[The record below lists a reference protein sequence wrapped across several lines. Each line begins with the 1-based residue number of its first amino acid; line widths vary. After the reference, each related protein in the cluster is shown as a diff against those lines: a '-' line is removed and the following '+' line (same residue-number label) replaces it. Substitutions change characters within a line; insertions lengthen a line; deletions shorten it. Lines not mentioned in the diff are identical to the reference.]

1 MIWIFRGLGR
11 AGLAAAMAFGA
22 SGAALA
28 QSSPDDWFAPP
39 PTPPSRHHAYQGT
52 PRHCSLDQR
61 EYAYINECGELIPGI
76 WDPFPGRG

>member
-1 MIWIFRGLGR
+1 MIGIGTRLGR
-11 AGLAAAMAFGA
+11 ASLAAALALGA
-22 SGAALA
+22 SGVALV

-39 PTPPSRHHAYQGT
+39 PSASRHHAHPGT

>member
-1 MIWIFRGLGR
+1 MIGICARFGR
-11 AGLAAAMAFGA
+11 VSLAVLAFGA
-22 SGAALA
+22 PGAALA
-28 QSSPDDWFAPP
+28 QSPDDWFAPP
-39 PTPPSRHHAYQGT
+39 PVPESASHRQAHLGT

>member
-1 MIWIFRGLGR
+1 MIGICRRLGR
-11 AGLAAAMAFGA
+11 TSLAAALAFTEPA
-22 SGAALA
+22 AALA
-28 QSSPDDWFAPP
+28 QSSDDWFAPP
-39 PTPPSRHHAYQGT
+39 PPPASRHHAHQAY